1 MFCDVPVILLA
12 EHIGGVR
19 KNVVSQTGLVV
30 PERHL
35 VQSLERVI
43 WGEPSF
49 APRQWALENISCV
62 ASTAVLNRRLRAVAE
77 QEGEVWTR
85 DIVVRSNSLESK
97 YFDPAEAA
105 ALAEANAAVAAFV
118 QNKRSIPVPGADE
131 HQRH

>member
-49 APRQWALENISCV
+49 APRQWALENISCI
-62 ASTAVLNRRLRAVAE
+62 ASTAVLNHRLSAVAKLD
-77 QEGEVWTR
+77 GEAWTR
-85 DIVVRSNSLESK
+85 DIVVRSNSPESK
-97 YFDPAEAA
+97 YFDPADDS
-105 ALAEANAAVAAFV
+105 ALAESNAAVADFI
-118 QNKRSIPVPGADE
+118 QRQRSIPVSVE
-131 HQRH
+131 RQRH